1 MGIKIGFSKD
11 PEIRRKQLEF
21 YRTEQQNKEFLMKI
35 IQELNKIEAR
45 LNQIS
50 QEKMITKKNKDDILT
65 LIKSING
72 YINKL

>member
-11 PEIRRKQLEF
+11 PEIRRRQLEV
-21 YRTEQQNKEFLMKI
+21 YRTQTQNKEFLGEI
-35 IQELNKIEAR
+35 IQELNKLQAR
-45 LNQIS
+45 LNQTS
-50 QEKMITKKNKDDILT
+50 QEKIITKKNKNDILT